1 MAASRQFTV
10 NELAELKR
18 DFEESVLDE
27 SGSIDKWDLINL
39 LQKHD
44 AYDKEEFKQVPMH
57 DFPPTLEMYTCFVN
71 PFISSLYLSHLLL
84 SHPFKLLPFLLP
96 FHLVSKLH
104 SSLT

>member
-27 SGSIDKWDLINL
+27 SGSIDKWDLINP

-44 AYDKEEFKQVPMH
+44 AY
-57 DFPPTLEMYTCFVN
+57 TAASLE
-71 PFISSLYLSHLLL
+71 LLIWL
-84 SHPFKLLPFLLP
+84 IDI
-96 FHLVSKLH
+96 
-104 SSLT
+104 